1 MGSPKTR
8 PTVAAR
14 WPRGAEGQRRGI
26 REAADDLRELLA
38 EARAA
43 NDNRNPML
51 VAALLAMCEVRAA
64 DIQRLAVE
72 ARIGPEPAGDDDA

>member
-14 WPRGAEGQRRGI
+14 WPRGAEGQRRDI
-26 REAADDLRELLA
+26 RAAADDAREILV

-43 NDNRNPML
+43 NEDRNPML
-51 VAALLAMCEVRAA
+51 VAALLAMMEARVA

-72 ARIGPEPAGDDDA
+72 ARIGPEPEGSES